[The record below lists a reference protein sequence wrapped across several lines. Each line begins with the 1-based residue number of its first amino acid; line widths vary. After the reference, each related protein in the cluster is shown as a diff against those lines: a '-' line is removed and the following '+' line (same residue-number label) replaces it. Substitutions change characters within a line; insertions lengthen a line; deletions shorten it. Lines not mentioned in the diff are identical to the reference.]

1 MATTILKPMKC
12 LRFNNFAELLKFAE
26 EVEARERGVPI
37 GVGAC
42 LFFNELDSVTVDDVI
57 KIAHVIHLFQFIATC
72 YEFIPSH
79 DIHCIVLI
87 SHIPQVKRLDVIR
100 PSFV

>member
-1 MATTILKPMKC
+1 MAPTLLEPMRCK
-12 LRFNNFAELLKFAE
+12 RFNNFAEFLEFAE
-26 EVEARERGVPI
+26 EVEARSRIPV

-57 KIAHVIHLFQFIATC
+57 KVAHVIHLFQFIATC